1 VNTYLKKIHL
11 SAVLSTLVWAST
23 YAGASLG
30 SDSIAVDTAAAQKT
44 AKTTSNDPGDTTS
57 GYIRDYLSDP
67 RRSGSLAG
75 SILGG
80 AMVAHP
86 AGPIIGSVVGFFIGK
101 KSMFNE
107 EKSREM
113 KASLLYA
120 KRDIVPQYGQGS
132 SAPTLSFTGSQGITF
147 DSLSPVNASQVAVSG
162 TASST
167 APSLPNFSSAQ
178 IAAACGGKAFLAPK
192 FRSLCFYSQGS

>member
-1 VNTYLKKIHL
+1 MNTNLKKIHL

-113 KASLLYA
+113 KARLLYA
-120 KRDIVPQYGQGS
+120 KRDIVPQNGLGS
-132 SAPTLSFTGSQGITF
+132 SMATLSFTGSQGITF
-147 DSLSPVNASQVAVSG
+147 DTLSPVNADLVAIG
-162 TASST
+162 GIASST
-167 APSLPNFSSAQ
+167 APSLPNFSSEQMAK
-178 IAAACGGKAFLAPK
+178 ACSGKSVLSPK
-192 FRSLCFYSQGS
+192 FRSMCFYLQGA